1 MRGGRLEAEA
11 LCVYGTSIDKQAWSP
26 EPQSKMARTAP
37 QVEQQLATVDLLNE
51 LHPVS
56 FEIGGGYGRSIKRPR
71 TKPAAT
77 GGGSRLWDRRATESL
92 IGGSVEHSSAARA
105 RPMSGMRDV
114 GLVVEDPRPVPASS
128 AAFTSG
134 RSRLCRQVGGIGKL
148 HWP

>member
-56 FEIGGGYGRSIKRPR
+56 FEIGGGYGRSIKAKNKTGCDWRWSRPC
-71 TKPAAT
+71 
-77 GGGSRLWDRRATESL
+77 DRRAT
-92 IGGSVEHSSAARA
+92 
-105 RPMSGMRDV
+105 
-114 GLVVEDPRPVPASS
+114 
-128 AAFTSG
+128 
-134 RSRLCRQVGGIGKL
+134 
-148 HWP
+148 